1 MNHPVLSLALL
12 GALGAASAQGVPG
25 ALDHTSISGKDYAS
39 LTDWARDNRYQFN
52 RNPGSEIVQL
62 TTPSSRLTFAVDS
75 QRADLNGVA
84 VYLSLPIASRGGDI
98 WISSLDLQSTI
109 RPILFPIRSPRAIPV
124 VNICLDPGHG
134 GKDPGNEEGRHKEKE
149 YTLLLALEVRKLL
162 TAEGVKVTLTR
173 QTDSFVPLPDRPEIA
188 GRRLADLFVSLH
200 FNAAIA
206 NKDEVKGVEV
216 YCLTPAGARS
226 THAHGDSGDTS
237 VWAGNAFDA
246 KNVLLAYQIQKSL
259 IRELPVLNRGV
270 KRARF
275 AVLRTARMPAVL
287 IEAGFMSHSTES
299 KKVFDSAYRRQLAR
313 AIVDGILAYKKATEP

>member
-1 MNHPVLSLALL
+1 MNRPVLSLALSA
-12 GALGAASAQGVPG
+12 ALCAVSAFGVPG
-25 ALDHTSISGKDYAS
+25 APDHTSISGKDYVS
-39 LTDWARDNRYQFN
+39 LSEWARDNRYQFN
-52 RNPGSEIVQL
+52 RNPGSEMVQL

-75 QRADLNGVA
+75 QRAELNGVA
-84 VYLSLPIASRGGDI
+84 VYLSLPIASRGGDV

-109 RPILFPIRSPRAIPV
+109 RPILFPVKNPRAIPV

-162 TAEGVKVTLTR
+162 TAEGIKVTLTR

-188 GRRLADLFVSLH
+188 GRRFADLFVSLH
-200 FNAAIA
+200 FNSAIA

-226 THAHGDSGDTS
+226 THSHGDNGDTS
-237 VWAGNAFDA
+237 AWAGNAFDT
-246 KNVLLAYQIQKSL
+246 KNVFLAYQIQKAL
-259 IRELPVLNRGV
+259 VRELPVLDRGV

-275 AVLRTARMPAVL
+275 AVLRTAHMPAVL
-287 IEAGFMSHSTES
+287 IEGGFMSHQSES
-299 KKVFDSAYRRQLAR
+299 KKVFDAEYRHQLAR
-313 AIVDGILAYKKATEP
+313 AIVDGISAYKKATEP